1 MERRS
6 SPRPI
11 ERRPPSEA
19 GSNARTGRRAAAV
32 ALGLIALAAPLAAEP
47 VLALTFTRHPS
58 VWLRT
63 TDSITIAWQTD
74 VPSTGTVL
82 FGTTPELG
90 EERSHL
96 GSGVDHAVLLDG
108 LAPGTTYFY
117 RVVSDTDTTGGAD
130 SFATAPAGDASFRFL
145 AFGDLGRATPEQ
157 LEVAARVDSLDAD
170 LAILTGDIIYDAG
183 EAANFTPQ
191 YFDVYRPT
199 IARIPFY
206 PSLGN
211 HDVVT
216 ANGLPYLDAFH
227 LPSNNPAASERYYSF
242 DFANAH
248 FVALEVTV
256 ENQPPDATMLAWLDA
271 DLAAS
276 SRLWKIVYF
285 HVPMLSNPGGH
296 GGDDVIRTELQPIFE
311 ARGVDL
317 VFQGHN
323 HFYTR
328 TYPTIGTTPV
338 AVAQEPDY
346 VNPGAPVY
354 VVTGGG
360 GRVLYA
366 LGPSLPYEAFSKST
380 FHVTA
385 VDVSGNTL
393 TLRAVERDGAVMDS
407 MTLTKEAP
415 TAVELLDYAAEP
427 DPDGVRLSWRVSGSS
442 DFAGFHVYRGA
453 GADQVSTRLTSEPIH
468 GGSEFT
474 YLDRTAEAG
483 WTYFYALGAID
494 SRGVEERL
502 GLVEGTRG
510 SRYRFETHG
519 AVPNPSARECEIRF
533 TLDRASSIE
542 ISILDAA
549 GRWIRRLAPEG
560 PLGSGPNGVRWDG
573 RDSRGRPVSAGV
585 YFVRIRAAGG
595 EAVSRIVRLR

>member
-1 MERRS
+1 MGRDARR
-6 SPRPI
+6 
-11 ERRPPSEA
+11 RRR
-19 GSNARTGRRAAAV
+19 GAAV
-32 ALGLIALAAPLAAEP
+32 ALGLIALAAPLAADP

-74 VPSTGTVL
+74 APSTGTVL

-90 EERSHL
+90 EERTHV
-96 GSGVDHAVLLDG
+96 GSGVDHEVLLDG
-108 LAPGTTYFY
+108 LTPGTTYFY
-117 RVVSDTDTTGGAD
+117 RVVSDTDTTGGTD
-130 SFATAPAGDASFRFL
+130 TFAAAPIGDAPFRFL

-170 LAILTGDIIYDAG
+170 LAILTGDIIYEAG

-248 FVALEVTV
+248 FVALEVTI
-256 ENQPPDATMLAWLDA
+256 ENDLPDPTMLAWLDA

-276 SRLWKIVYF
+276 SKLWKVVYF
-285 HVPMLSNPGGH
+285 HVPMLSNPGAH

-328 TYPTIGTTPV
+328 TFPTIGTTPV
-338 AVAQEPDY
+338 AVAQEPHY
-346 VNPGAPVY
+346 INPGAPVY

-360 GRVLYA
+360 GRYLHE
-366 LGPSLPYEAFSKST
+366 LGPTLTYEAFSKST

-393 TLRAVERDGAVMDS
+393 TLRAIERDGAVMDS
-407 MTLTKEAP
+407 MTLSKETP
-415 TAVELLDYAAEP
+415 TAVELLDYTAEP

-453 GADQVSTRLTSEPIH
+453 RADQVSSRLTLEPLR
-468 GGSEFT
+468 GGSEFI

-483 WTYFYALGAID
+483 RTYFYALGAID
-494 SRGVEERL
+494 GRGVEERL
-502 GLVEGTRG
+502 GLVEGARG
-510 SRYRFETHG
+510 AAYRFETLG

-533 TLDRASSIE
+533 TLDRASSVE
-542 ISILDAA
+542 ISILDLA
-549 GRWIRRLAPEG
+549 GRRIRRLPPGG
-560 PLGSGPNGVRWDG
+560 PLGSGPNSVRWDG
-573 RDSRGRPVSAGV
+573 RDDRGRPVSAGV